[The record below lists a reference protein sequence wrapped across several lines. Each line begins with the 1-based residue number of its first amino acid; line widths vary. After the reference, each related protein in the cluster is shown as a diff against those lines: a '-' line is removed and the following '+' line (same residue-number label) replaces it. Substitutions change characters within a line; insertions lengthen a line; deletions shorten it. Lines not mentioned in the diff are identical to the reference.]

1 MGSNNMNERRNI
13 GNKRIV
19 IAASAVALL
28 FAVTTQKRAF
38 AANPSPAD
46 GSNSIDLALTFEPN
60 LGQGES
66 GVQFVARGPGYTL
79 YLNEEGSSFHFSSPV
94 RPSTDT
100 KRPPLS
106 MKLVGQKKSDSA
118 LQGFDERPSR
128 SSYFIGSDPKKW
140 FTGIP
145 NFGRV
150 FQRDIYEGIDV
161 TYHGSQGQ
169 LDYEFKVAPHAQ
181 PEAITIAILGADHFH
196 RNSQGDLLFSVA
208 NAQMRLQ
215 RPFAY
220 QDVNGVAQP
229 VASQYII
236 RKNSLSF
243 KVGKY
248 DPSRPLIIRP
258 VLSYSGY
265 LKLQDARSAV
275 TGSWLPHS
283 CQGVTS
289 RFQFQRSPFSTEQLS
304 EAHSYRRS
312 ARSTSWKAHAR
323 RAQTITGF

>member
-1 MGSNNMNERRNI
+1 MNERRSIDKNV
-13 GNKRIV
+13 IV
-19 IAASAVALL
+19 IAVWVAALL
-28 FAVTTQKRAF
+28 FGSTTQRRAF
-38 AANPSPAD
+38 AASPSPAD
-46 GSNSIDLALTFEPN
+46 GSNSIDLPLTFEPN
-60 LGQGES
+60 RGQGEE

-79 YLNEEGSSFHFSSPV
+79 CLNEKGSSFHFSSPA

-106 MKLVGQKKSDSA
+106 MKLVGRKKSDFA
-118 LQGFDERPSR
+118 LQGFDERPSK

-150 FQRDIYEGIDV
+150 SQRDIYEGIDV

-169 LDYEFKVAPHAQ
+169 LEYEFKVAPHAQ
-181 PEAITIAILGADHFH
+181 PETITIAILGADHFH
-196 RNSQGDLLFSVA
+196 RNSQGDVLFSVA
-208 NAQMRLQ
+208 NAEMRLQ
-215 RPFAY
+215 RPSAY

-229 VASQYII
+229 VISQYIV

-265 LKLQDARSAV
+265 LKLQDARSSI
-275 TGSWLPHS
+275 TGSCSPYL
-283 CQGVTS
+283 CQGLAS
-289 RFQFQRSPFSTEQLS
+289 GFKFQQSTFGTAQLS
-304 EAHSYRRS
+304 DVHSYRRF
-312 ARSTSWKAHAR
+312 ARSTKWKAHAG

>member
-1 MGSNNMNERRNI
+1 MIERRNI
-13 GNKRIV
+13 AKNRIV
-19 IAASAVALL
+19 IAVGVVALL
-28 FAVTTQKRAF
+28 FGVTTQKRAF
-38 AANPSPAD
+38 AANPSPSD
-46 GSNSIDLALTFEPN
+46 GSNSIDLPLTFEPN
-60 LGQGES
+60 RGQGEE

-79 YLNEEGSSFHFSSPV
+79 YLNEEGSSFHFSSAV
-94 RPSTDT
+94 RPSTDK

-118 LQGFDERPSR
+118 LLGSDERPSK

-150 FQRDIYEGIDV
+150 CQREIYEGIDV

-169 LDYEFKVAPHAQ
+169 LEYEFKVAPHAQ
-181 PEAITIAILGADHFH
+181 PETITIAILGADHFH
-196 RNSQGDLLFSVA
+196 RNSQGDVLFSVA
-208 NAQMRLQ
+208 NAEMRLQ
-215 RPFAY
+215 RPSAY

-229 VASQYII
+229 VISQYIV

-265 LKLQDARSAV
+265 LKLQDARSSV
-275 TGSWLPHS
+275 TGSCFPYS
-283 CQGVTS
+283 YQGFLS
-289 RFQFQRSPFSTEQLS
+289 GFQF
-304 EAHSYRRS
+304 RRS
-312 ARSTSWKAHAR
+312 AFATARLSNAHLFPSIRPLDLVEGHAG